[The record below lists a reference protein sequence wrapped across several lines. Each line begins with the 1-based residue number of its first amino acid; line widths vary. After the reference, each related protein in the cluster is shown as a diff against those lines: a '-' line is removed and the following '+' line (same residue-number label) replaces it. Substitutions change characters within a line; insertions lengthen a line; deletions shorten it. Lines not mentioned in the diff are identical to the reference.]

1 MVGCP
6 IAGYLLTHCK
16 QRRVLLG
23 AVIGNTVGCFWFGL
37 AGPEHT
43 TLGKY
48 NLFGAKFLIG
58 LTQAAILIYSP
69 VWVDEFA
76 PPEYTT
82 QWISLLQAMVAIGIM
97 LGYVTGGVITQTFGP
112 TYWRA
117 AILMQACVLFCFIP
131 LYMYVSGKNVNAVG
145 GRDARIQSFAVA
157 HKAQLLADR
166 KGEQPGA
173 GMASDDST
181 SESPAAGVGRLS
193 SAVSSGGNT
202 TGTGAVVPLS
212 PRLQDGEGDS
222 CECGRAA
229 ELFTSPLYMLLTL
242 ALCGLYFT
250 VTGIQFWITDYLEQ
264 VIGAPKDTVLT
275 AFALTSCTAPAMGVV
290 FGGWLVDR
298 MGGYKDESGE
308 AVCTALKVCSWFGV
322 GALAAAIPAALLQ
335 NFSWVVGSIWVVL
348 FCGGALLPSATGV
361 CMNAVDTDMRA
372 LASSYSMCA
381 YNLLGYAAA
390 PFVCGLIADEVG
402 LIWGFRVVMF
412 VSGFS
417 VLCIC
422 GAWYAALCNYER
434 QLALTNSEGNESE
447 SLLSVDQKH
456 VAAGEQPPA
465 LAADQSPGAT
475 AAAAAAVASAT
486 GTPEVARTGEQQGLL
501 ASSGTAADRDGE
513 EFEDSPKSL

>member
-1 MVGCP
+1 VVGCP

-37 AGPEHT
+37 AGPEHSA
-43 TLGKY
+43 LGKW

-58 LTQAAILIYSP
+58 LTQSAILIYSP

-97 LGYVTGGVITQTFGP
+97 LGYVVGGVFTETFGP
-112 TYWRA
+112 TYWRV
-117 AILMQACVLFCFIP
+117 AILIQASVLFCFIP

-145 GRDARIQSFAVA
+145 GREARIQSFATA
-157 HKAQLLADR
+157 HKARLLADR
-166 KGEQPGA
+166 KAVHAEGTLDVRPVLTL
-173 GMASDDST
+173 DDSSDST
-181 SESPAAGVGRLS
+181 GNGVARLS
-193 SAVSSGGNT
+193 SASGE
-202 TGTGAVVPLS
+202 AS
-212 PRLQDGEGDS
+212 PRPSQDGVEDGCD
-222 CECGRAA
+222 CESATK
-229 ELFTSPLYMLLTL
+229 LIKSPLYMLLTL

-250 VTGIQFWITDYLEQ
+250 VTGIQYWITDYLEQ
-264 VIGAPKDTVLT
+264 VIGAPKDKVLT
-275 AFALTSCTAPAMGVV
+275 AFAITSCTAPAMGVV

-361 CMNAVDTDMRA
+361 CMNAVDTSMRA

-390 PFVCGLIADEVG
+390 PFVCGYIADEVG

-417 VLCIC
+417 VICIC
-422 GAWYAALCNYER
+422 GAWYAALCEYER
-434 QLALTNSEGNESE
+434 SLAISENESE
-447 SLLSVDQKH
+447 SLLSTDQQIT
-456 VAAGEQPPA
+456 AGEPPPGTQP
-465 LAADQSPGAT
+465 AAEAQSPPPG
-475 AAAAAAVASAT
+475 AAAVPVNRS
-486 GTPEVARTGEQQGLL
+486 PESQGLL
-501 ASSGTAADRDGE
+501 SGTEQGVGLRKCYQCSQLVLIAMKCSAL
-513 EFEDSPKSL
+513 SIHIL

>member
-37 AGPEHT
+37 AGPEHSE
-43 TLGKY
+43 LGKW
-48 NLFGAKFLIG
+48 NLYGAKFLIG
-58 LTQAAILIYSP
+58 LTQSAILIYSP

-97 LGYVTGGVITQTFGP
+97 LGYVIGGVFTETFGP
-112 TYWRA
+112 TYWRV
-117 AILMQACVLFCFIP
+117 AILLQASILFCFIP

-145 GRDARIQSFAVA
+145 GRDARITSFATA
-157 HKAQLLADR
+157 HKARLLADR
-166 KGEQPGA
+166 QA
-173 GMASDDST
+173 VRAASALEASGLSVSDSSDGT
-181 SESPAAGVGRLS
+181 GLDRLS
-193 SAVSSGGNT
+193 SASGNAGSPKRPSQAAGEEADCSS
-202 TGTGAVVPLS
+202 AVRLIKS
-212 PRLQDGEGDS
+212 PV
-222 CECGRAA
+222 
-229 ELFTSPLYMLLTL
+229 YVMLTF

-250 VTGIQFWITDYLEQ
+250 VTGIQYWITDYLEQ
-264 VIGAPKDTVLT
+264 VIGAPKDKVLT
-275 AFALTSCTAPAMGVV
+275 AFAITSCTAPAMGVV

-361 CMNAVDTDMRA
+361 CMNAVDTSMRA

-390 PFVCGLIADEVG
+390 PFVCGYIADEVG
-402 LIWGFRVVMF
+402 LVWGFRVVMF

-422 GAWYAALCNYER
+422 GAWYAALREYER
-434 QLALTNSEGNESE
+434 SLALSQSNESE
-447 SLLSVDQKH
+447 SLLTSQQQ
-456 VAAGEQPPA
+456 VAAAPPPPT
-465 LAADQSPGAT
+465 DGRP
-475 AAAAAAVASAT
+475 AAAPAT
-486 GTPEVARTGEQQGLL
+486 MNRGTESQGLL
-501 ASSGTAADRDGE
+501 SVADKD
-513 EFEDSPKSL
+513 EDADDPRSA